1 MNCDLAEEH
10 QRDQAGPAANQ
21 FGELFEIMDNH
32 DLCTGKVNGRQDI
45 NNDSLAV
52 AD

>member
-1 MNCDLAEEH
+1 VTW
-10 QRDQAGPAANQ
+10 QRDIKGIKQVPTVNQ
-21 FGELFEIMDNH
+21 FGELVGIMDNH